1 MVWMV
6 AKELVPEAR
15 EDLSAR
21 AVAGVVVFSTA
32 AMVLFQV
39 LVLA

>member
-1 MVWMV
+1 VWMV

-21 AVAGVVVFSTA
+21 MVAGVVALSTI
-32 AMVLFQV
+32 AMIVFQV